1 MCGVSGVEL
10 VVILVVAIIVIGP
23 EKLPEVMGSLGKFTR
38 DIRKATSELT
48 NVRDDVA
55 RSIKESADEARNA
68 TRARTRN
75 AIIDDEERAELDALR
90 ARRKEKQAEL
100 DVDIDKLP
108 RQLRPAAR
116 ALSTTVAAGGAI
128 ASMGEK
134 KARQRTSSEDAQH
147 VAPEGGVLEEA
158 NEAAPSD
165 ALAQHVAETDVTDVT
180 SASEQGAQSAT
191 PTSIEVEEGEREEPS
206 ETKRREDV

>member
-90 ARRKEKQAEL
+90 ARRREKQAEL
-100 DVDIDKLP
+100 DVDIEKLP
-108 RQLRPAAR
+108 KQLRPAAR

-134 KARQRTSSEDAQH
+134 KARQRTSDEQAQPPASQDEAPDGADERAPAEARIVQDAR
-147 VAPEGGVLEEA
+147 A
-158 NEAAPSD
+158 EAA
-165 ALAQHVAETDVTDVT
+165 AAAEQQARTTT
-180 SASEQGAQSAT
+180 SVPADRA
-191 PTSIEVEEGEREEPS
+191 EVEEGGEPS
-206 ETKRREDV
+206 EPARHEDV

>member
-90 ARRKEKQAEL
+90 ARRREKQAEL
-100 DVDIDKLP
+100 DVDIEKLP
-108 RQLRPAAR
+108 KQLRPAAR

-134 KARQRTSSEDAQH
+134 KTRQRTSDEQAQPPASQDE
-147 VAPEGGVLEEA
+147 APDGADER
-158 NEAAPSD
+158 APSEARIVQD
-165 ALAQHVAETDVTDVT
+165 AKAEAVAAAEQQARTTT
-180 SASEQGAQSAT
+180 SVPADRA
-191 PTSIEVEEGEREEPS
+191 EVEEGEEPS
-206 ETKRREDV
+206 EPARHEDV